1 MTILSDKSIIELVEN
16 NEITIKPFNMENLT
30 PNGYD
35 LTVEEIEIPEKQKTT
50 TKKLAIPPGERFAV
64 STKEIISC
72 GENHCAQLWLRTSW
86 ARKGIICSFGK
97 IDSGFKGNLTLL
109 GLNASKE
116 NINIEIG
123 NTFAQIV
130 FEKLSTSANELYE
143 ERSGNYQNQ
152 KGITWSKE

>member
-1 MTILSDKSIIELVEN
+1 MTILSDKSIIELVKKEQ
-16 NEITIKPFNMENLT
+16 IIIDPFNNENLT

-35 LTVEEIEIPEKQKTT
+35 LTVEEIEIPEKQKR
-50 TKKLAIPPGERFAV
+50 TKEKLSIPPGERFAI
-64 STKEIISC
+64 STKEVISC
-72 GENHCAQLWLRTSW
+72 GENYCAQLWLRTSW

-109 GLNASKE
+109 GLNASKKSVD
-116 NINIEIG
+116 IKIG

-130 FEKLSTSANELYE
+130 FEKLSTTANELYE

>member
-1 MTILSDKSIIELVEN
+1 MTILSDKSIIELIKN
-16 NEITIKPFNMENLT
+16 NELTIEPFEKKNLT

-35 LTVEEIEIPEKQKTT
+35 LTVEEIEIPEIQKTT

>member
-1 MTILSDKSIIELVEN
+1 MTVLSDKSIVKLIANKEIIIE
-16 NEITIKPFNMENLT
+16 PFKETNLT

-35 LTVEEIEIPEKQKTT
+35 LTVSEIEIPNKEKISKG
-50 TKKLAIPPGERFAV
+50 KLRIPTNHRFAI

-72 GENHCAQLWLRTSW
+72 GQNHCAQLWLRTSW

-109 GLNASKE
+109 GLNSSE
-116 NINIEIG
+116 DEVNIEIG

-130 FEKLSTSANELYE
+130 FEKLSTPADELYSD
-143 ERSGNYQNQ
+143 RSGNYQNQ
-152 KGITWSKE
+152 KGVTWSKE

>member
-1 MTILSDKSIIELVEN
+1 MTILSDKSIVQLVEN
-16 NEITIKPFNMENLT
+16 NDITIDPFVDKNLT

-35 LTVEEIEIPEKQKTT
+35 LTIEEIEIPEKQKRA
-50 TKKLAIPPGERFAV
+50 TKKMTIPPGERFAV
-64 STKEIISC
+64 STKEVISC

-109 GLNASKE
+109 GLNASKK
-116 NINIEIG
+116 NIDLEIG

-130 FEKLSTSANELYE
+130 FEKLSTTANELYE
-143 ERSGNYQNQ
+143 KRSGNYQNQ

>member
-1 MTILSDKSIIELVEN
+1 MAILSDKQIISLVKEKSIIIE
-16 NEITIKPFNMENLT
+16 PFNSKNLT

-35 LTVEEIEIPEKQKTT
+35 LTINEIEIPGDEKVTGGH
-50 TKKLAIPPGERFAV
+50 LMIPAGERFAI

-86 ARKGIICSFGK
+86 ARKGIMCSFGK

-109 GLNASKE
+109 SFNSSKE
-116 NINIEIG
+116 EVKIETG
-123 NTFAQIV
+123 NTFAQII
-130 FEKLSTSANELYE
+130 FEELTNSAKKLYA

-152 KGITWSKE
+152 NGVTWSKE

>member
-1 MTILSDKSIIELVEN
+1 MTILSDKSIIILVKK
-16 NEITIKPFNMENLT
+16 NEITISPFKNENLT

-50 TKKLAIPPGERFAV
+50 TRKLTIPPGERFAV

-109 GLNASKE
+109 GLNASKK
-116 NINIEIG
+116 NVDIEIG

-143 ERSGNYQNQ
+143 KRSGNYQNQ

>member
-1 MTILSDKSIIELVEN
+1 MTILSDNSIVQLVKN
-16 NEITIKPFNMENLT
+16 KEITIDPFVNKNLT

-35 LTVEEIEIPEKQKTT
+35 LTVEEIEIPEKEKTT
-50 TKKLAIPPGERFAV
+50 TTKMTIPPGERFAI
-64 STKEIISC
+64 STKEVISC

-109 GLNASKE
+109 GLNSSKK
-116 NINIEIG
+116 NVDIEIG

-130 FEKLSTSANELYE
+130 FEKLSTAANELYE

>member
-1 MTILSDKSIIELVEN
+1 MSILSDKSIIELVKN
-16 NEITIKPFNMENLT
+16 NQITIDPFNDENLT

-35 LTVEEIEIPEKQKTT
+35 LTIEEIEIPDKQKSS
-50 TKKLAIPPGERFAV
+50 TKKLTIPPGERFAV

-109 GLNASKE
+109 GFNASKT
-116 NINIEIG
+116 NVDIEIES
-123 NTFAQIV
+123 TFAQIV
-130 FEKLSTSANELYE
+130 FERLSTPAKELYE

>member
-1 MTILSDKSIIELVEN
+1 MAILSDKSIIDLVKNKEIIIDPFQEL
-16 NEITIKPFNMENLT
+16 NLT

-35 LTVEEIEIPEKQKTT
+35 LTVEEIEIPGG
-50 TKKLAIPPGERFAV
+50 KKVNSNSLINTPGERFAI

-86 ARKGIICSFGK
+86 ARKGIMCSFGK

-109 GLNASKE
+109 GLNSSKDE
-116 NINIEIG
+116 VAIAIG

-130 FEKLSTSANELYE
+130 FEELSTPADELYS
-143 ERSGNYQNQ
+143 ERSGKYQNQ

>member
-1 MTILSDKSIIELVEN
+1 MAILSDKSIIDLVKNKEIIIDPFQEL
-16 NEITIKPFNMENLT
+16 NLT

-35 LTVEEIEIPEKQKTT
+35 LTVEEIEIPGGRKVNSNSLIIT
-50 TKKLAIPPGERFAV
+50 PGERFAI

-86 ARKGIICSFGK
+86 ARKGIMCSFGK

-109 GLNASKE
+109 GLNSSKDE
-116 NINIEIG
+116 VAIAIG

-130 FEKLSTSANELYE
+130 FEELSTPADELYS
-143 ERSGNYQNQ
+143 ERSGKYQNQ

>member
-1 MTILSDKSIIELVEN
+1 MT
-16 NEITIKPFNMENLT
+16 
-30 PNGYD
+30 
-35 LTVEEIEIPEKQKTT
+35 
-50 TKKLAIPPGERFAV
+50 IPPGERFAI
-64 STKEIISC
+64 STKEVISC

-109 GLNASKE
+109 GLNSSKK
-116 NINIEIG
+116 NIDIEIG

-130 FEKLSTSANELYE
+130 FEKLSTAANELYE

>member
-1 MTILSDKSIIELVEN
+1 MTILSDKSIIEAIEK
-16 NEITIKPFNMENLT
+16 NEIIIDPFQTENLT

-35 LTVEEIEIPEKQKTT
+35 LTVDDIEIPS
-50 TKKLAIPPGERFAV
+50 KKKHKDKNLNIAPGERFAI
-64 STKEIISC
+64 STKETISC

-109 GLNASKE
+109 GLNASKDDVR
-116 NINIEIG
+116 IEIG

-130 FEKLSTSANELYE
+130 FETLSTSAEELYD

>member
-1 MTILSDKSIIELVEN
+1 M
-16 NEITIKPFNMENLT
+16 
-30 PNGYD
+30 
-35 LTVEEIEIPEKQKTT
+35 EEIEIPEKQKR
-50 TKKLAIPPGERFAV
+50 TKEKLSIPPGERFAI
-64 STKEIISC
+64 STKEVISC
-72 GENHCAQLWLRTSW
+72 GENYCAQLWLRTSW

-109 GLNASKE
+109 GLNASKKSVD
-116 NINIEIG
+116 IKIG

-130 FEKLSTSANELYE
+130 FEKLSTTANELYE